1 MKRLLDARADPDIT
15 LDGDV
20 SPLMKILTF
29 AHKNYVGAMRDLLL
43 RAGAVENDEIKERW
57 EIRRRADACEEPWLR
72 NFHRDPR

>member
-1 MKRLLDARADPDIT
+1 MDARADPNIT
-15 LDGDV
+15 LDDDV

-57 EIRRRADACEEPWLR
+57 KSGVAPMLVRSLGCATFIATRVKIL
-72 NFHRDPR
+72 